1 MATPSATEPIA
12 IGTLVKIRNSGYGR
26 ARVAEY
32 RGPLGPKGAR
42 VYRVRYRKRPRPAYI
57 EVCEDQLEILV
68 GRRVACPPAENGAP
82 AEEVIE
88 PR

>member
-1 MATPSATEPIA
+1 MATPSASEPIE
-12 IGTLVKIRNSGYGR
+12 IGTLVMIRDSGYGR

-42 VYRVRYRKRPRPAYI
+42 DYCVRYRKRPRPAYI
-57 EVCEDQLEILV
+57 EVCEDQLEILD
-68 GRRVACPPAENGAP
+68 GKRVACPPAENGASID
-82 AEEVIE
+82 EVIE